1 MDKQGTIVS
10 SVLPLLPLLQAVP
23 LHIEV
28 ARNVLNDAISKLVL
42 PQKLNSESSNQ
53 SVAVKITGK
62 RKRSQRSSS
71 SSPLPESPSKKRTLT
86 INVLKDARPT
96 TMVQSPREK
105 ADVASSVCQHRPFDL
120 SSSSALMNHG
130 FPDKCSPLPRPAD
143 TSTPLSPRNTF
154 VLPKFSTPRKPPS
167 DLPVHPFR
175 QTPAHANGTLKL
187 SNALVYGNPVPRSNT
202 ISPFQPEI
210 TPTAVRPPRLLRV
223 HASISN
229 SMRNKPMEPTST
241 STTFRPM
248 DRNVSDIVT
257 SPTFS
262 GQAISSISKALSPSS
277 TAAPFLPSKMNRS
290 PTGNPQDGPKTI
302 TQNEQTPRAYKPTLD
317 TVTHVEMPPP
327 NQTVLE
333 NRARAKGKVVP
344 TTVALGNMKETA
356 VS

>member
-1 MDKQGTIVS
+1 
-10 SVLPLLPLLQAVP
+10 
-23 LHIEV
+23 
-28 ARNVLNDAISKLVL
+28 
-42 PQKLNSESSNQ
+42 
-53 SVAVKITGK
+53 
-62 RKRSQRSSS
+62 
-71 SSPLPESPSKKRTLT
+71 
-86 INVLKDARPT
+86 
-96 TMVQSPREK
+96 MVQSPREK

-130 FPDKCSPLPRPAD
+130 SPDKCSPLPRPAD
-143 TSTPLSPRNTF
+143 ASTPLSPRNTF

-175 QTPAHANGTLKL
+175 HTPAHANGTLKL
-187 SNALVYGNPVPRSNT
+187 SNALVYGNSVPRSNT
-202 ISPFQPEI
+202 MSRSFQLET
-210 TPTAVRPPRLLRV
+210 TPTAARPPRLLRV

-229 SMRNKPMEPTST
+229 SMRNKPMEPSNT

-257 SPTFS
+257 NPTFS

-277 TAAPFLPSKMNRS
+277 TAAPFPPSKMNRS

-327 NQTVLE
+327 NQIVLE
-333 NRARAKGKVVP
+333 NRLIARAKSKAVP
-344 TTVALGNMKETA
+344 TTVALGNMKETP